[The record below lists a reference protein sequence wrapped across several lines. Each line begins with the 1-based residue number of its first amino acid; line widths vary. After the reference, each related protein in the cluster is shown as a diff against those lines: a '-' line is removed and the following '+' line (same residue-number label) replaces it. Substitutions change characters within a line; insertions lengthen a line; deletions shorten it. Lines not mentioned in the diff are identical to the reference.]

1 MLKQQDILNYLT
13 AHKKEFQEK
22 YNVEKIGLFG
32 SYARGEA
39 HEGSDIDI
47 VINLKK
53 TTLSALVGIK
63 EDIESYFQTQVD
75 IIQYRERMN
84 SFLKNRI
91 ERDAIYV

>member
-1 MLKQQDILNYLT
+1 MLNQQDILNYLT

-22 YNVEKIGLFG
+22 YNIEKIGLFG

>member
-1 MLKQQDILNYLT
+1 MLKRQDILNYLT

-84 SFLKNRI
+84 SFLKKRI

>member
-84 SFLKNRI
+84 SFLKKRI

>member
-22 YNVEKIGLFG
+22 YNIEKIGLFG

-39 HEGSDIDI
+39 HEESDIDI

>member
-1 MLKQQDILNYLT
+1 MLTQKDILHYL
-13 AHKKEFQEK
+13 AQHKTEFQKK
-22 YNVEKIGLFG
+22 YHIEKIGLFG

-39 HEGSDIDI
+39 HEDSDIDI
-47 VINLKK
+47 VIDLKK

-63 EDIESYFQTQVD
+63 EDIESYFQTHVD

-84 SFLKNRI
+84 SFLKRRI